1 MPADPL
7 SIGLSVGGSLLQ
19 SFNARHADR
28 KRDKILRLIMERRA
42 RQQEEIDAALMGEVG
57 TLRGETPEAE
67 RDKAMSE
74 FVGQLRATRAAQPT
88 SYGARGAVSGRETAE
103 VGALQ
108 AGLGRFANREADI
121 TARIDSQRRMRE
133 GQGLRRGRLG
143 TDLTEKTRL
152 IDSADFLDQL
162 RLNRVRKNPWLDLL
176 GSAMKGAGSAGGF
189 GGGLEGLTASDKLR
203 QSSGWDL
210 RKIPGLE

>member
-7 SIGLSVGGSLLQ
+7 SIGMSVGGSLLQ

-28 KRDKILRLIMERRA
+28 KRDRILRLIMERRA
-42 RQQEEIDAALMGEVG
+42 RQQDEIDAALMGEVG

-88 SYGARGAVSGRETAE
+88 SYGARGTVSARE
-103 VGALQ
+103 
-108 AGLGRFANREADI
+108 AGDLKEATGQLGQFANREADI

-133 GQGLRRGRLG
+133 GQGLRLGRLG
-143 TDLTEKTRL
+143 TDLTEKARL

-162 RLNRVRKNPWLDLL
+162 RLNRVRKNPWLDML
-176 GSAMKGAGSAGGF
+176 GSAMKGAGQAGGF
-189 GGGLEGLTASDKLR
+189 GGGGGGGGGGGEGGYVQRGSR
-203 QSSGWDL
+203 N
-210 RKIPGLE
+210 

>member
-7 SIGLSVGGSLLQ
+7 SIGMSVGGSLLQ

-28 KRDKILRLIMERRA
+28 KRDRILRLIMERRA
-42 RQQEEIDAALMGEVG
+42 RQQDEIDAALMGEVG

-88 SYGARGAVSGRETAE
+88 SYGARGTVSARE
-103 VGALQ
+103 
-108 AGLGRFANREADI
+108 AGDLKEATGQLGQFANREADI

-133 GQGLRRGRLG
+133 GQGLRLGRLG
-143 TDLTEKTRL
+143 TDLTEKARL

-162 RLNRVRKNPWLDLL
+162 RLNRVRKNPWLDML
-176 GSAMKGAGSAGGF
+176 GSAMKGAGQAGGF
-189 GGGLEGLTASDKLR
+189 GGGGGGGGGEGGYVQRGSR
-203 QSSGWDL
+203 N
-210 RKIPGLE
+210 

>member
-1 MPADPL
+1 MAVNPYGVA
-7 SIGLSVGGSLLQ
+7 LSVGGSLLD
-19 SFNARHADR
+19 SFGDYQANK
-28 KRDKILRLIMERRA
+28 KRDRIIRMIMERRA
-42 RQQEEIDAALMGEVG
+42 RQQEEIDAALMSEVG

-88 SYGARGAVSGRETAE
+88 SLGARGTVSNREAAE
-103 VGALQ
+103 VGELR
-108 AGLGRFANREADI
+108 AGLGQFSNREADI

-133 GQGLRRGRLG
+133 GQGLRLGRLG

-162 RLNRVRKNPWLDLL
+162 RLNRVRKNPWFGAL
-176 GSAMKGAGSAGGF
+176 GSIMKGAGGALAGGGF
-189 GGGLEGLTASDKLR
+189 GGGGGGGDAGAGVYVPRGER
-203 QSSGWDL
+203 N
-210 RKIPGLE
+210 